1 MKALKAMVKS
11 SGKTA
16 TPKTKSNMGSKNPI
30 GPQTKKEAK
39 VKAIPPYTQSQ
50 SVEVKAEKKKSRLK
64 SAAALVGVIG
74 TAVGSVLADARLN
87 RGADRVRGN
96 NNIKVSAK
104 DAWRAGR
111 NKKSTKK

>member
-16 TPKTKSNMGSKNPI
+16 TSKTKSNMGSKNPI

-39 VKAIPPYTQSQ
+39 VKTVPPYTQSQ

-64 SAAALVGVIG
+64 SAATLVGVIG